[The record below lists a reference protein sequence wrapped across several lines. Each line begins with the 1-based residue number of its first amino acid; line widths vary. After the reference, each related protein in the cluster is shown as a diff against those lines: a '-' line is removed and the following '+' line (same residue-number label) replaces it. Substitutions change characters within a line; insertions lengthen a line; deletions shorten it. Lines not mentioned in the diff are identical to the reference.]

1 MADFG
6 GKANTTIDGSNNLT
20 YGIDAQGKMYIY
32 NLGKNKM
39 IFYGDPSE
47 GFAEAYV
54 QQNEGNR
61 LKFEGDQRKT
71 AAKTTPTDNAPAAT
85 GGFAAPAKVVDQA
98 QVQALESLLGSYD
111 QIRGS
116 ARQKNTIKRDTS
128 LREKDEEKKREEGKY
143 QGKKLTTLQDF
154 SGAKTDTDLGT
165 TRTLENLI
173 SSLSTMGLGGSRALQ
188 RQILDAA
195 NMSNRKANNTQATT
209 NKELDTSF
217 NDYTVGNENDVKKIQ
232 DQFGYDEGEAERKY
246 NQDKQTTLYKL
257 ADTYD
262 NGGNTAKKQ
271 ELMRQGSDLNSII
284 AGAAFLNPS
293 YTGESRE
300 MATPELADYSQD
312 IAKYDTSAIGIDGGM
327 TPVVDGAGGAGNL
340 AVRAIAVNDKDLG
353 IKKKTENE
361 LGLGV

>member
-6 GKANTTIDGSNNLT
+6 GMNNTTIDGANNLT
-20 YGIDAQGKMYIY
+20 YGIDKQGKMYIY

-71 AAKTTPTDNAPAAT
+71 AAKTTPTDNTPAAP
-85 GGFAAPAKVVDQA
+85 GFAAPAKVVDTA

-111 QIRGS
+111 QIRNS

-128 LREKDEEKKREEGKY
+128 LREKQEEKKREEGKY

-262 NGGNTAKKQ
+262 NGGDTARKQ
-271 ELMRQGSDLNSII
+271 QLMRQGSDLNSLI
-284 AGAAFLNPS
+284 AGSAFLNPS
-293 YTGESRE
+293 YTGETRE

-312 IAKYDTSAIGIDGGM
+312 IARYDTSGVGGM
-327 TPVVDGAGGAGNL
+327 TPVGDGTTTPGNL
-340 AVRAIAVNDKDLG
+340 AVRAIAINDKDLG
-353 IKKKTENE
+353 IKKKTEAD
-361 LGLGV
+361 LGYGV